1 MGKYQVEKSIEE
13 INQKIKSG
21 KVVVVT
27 AEEMV
32 DIVRSEGEVNA
43 AKRVDVVTTGTFG
56 PMCSSGAFFNFGHST
71 PKIRASRVLLNNVPA
86 YSGIA
91 AVDFYLGVTEP
102 SLDDPLNKVYPGHFP
117 YGGGHVIQDLVA
129 GERVEFVAESYGT
142 DCYPS
147 KVLKKKMGLKDF
159 PYAMLLNPRNA
170 YQNYNVGVNLGKKTI
185 YTYMGVLRPNLQ
197 NANYCSAGVLSPLF
211 NDPYFRT
218 IGLGTRIFLGGGEG
232 YVIWHGTQ
240 HNPKPVRGEKGVP
253 MVPAGTLSVM
263 GELKKMSPKFLV
275 GVSLMGYG
283 SSMAVGVGVP
293 IPILNEEMAYHT
305 SVSDEEI
312 TAQIVDYSVDY
323 PQGTGKTLG
332 TTTYAALKSG
342 TIVLNGKEIQTVP
355 LSSFV
360 KAREI
365 ADILKD
371 WIVKGNFYLT
381 EPQVLIPSKK

>member
-1 MGKYQVEKSIEE
+1 VIE
-13 INQKIKSG
+13 
-21 KVVVVT
+21 
-27 AEEMV
+27 
-32 DIVRSEGEVNA
+32 
-43 AKRVDVVTTGTFG
+43 
-56 PMCSSGAFFNFGHST
+56 
-71 PKIRASRVLLNNVPA
+71 
-86 YSGIA
+86 
-91 AVDFYLGVTEP
+91 
-102 SLDDPLNKVYPGHFP
+102 
-117 YGGGHVIQDLVA
+117 DLVA
-129 GERVEFVAESYGT
+129 GKKVEFVAESYGT
-142 DCYPS
+142 DCYPNRGYRR
-147 KVLKKKMGLKDF
+147 KMGLKDF
-159 PYAMLLNPRNA
+159 PYAMLFNPRNA
-170 YQNYNVGVNLGKKTI
+170 YQNYNVGVNLGEKTI

-232 YVIWHGTQ
+232 YVVWHGTQ

-263 GELKKMSPKFLV
+263 GELKKMDPRFLV

-283 SSMAVGVGVP
+283 CSMAVGVGVP
-293 IPILNEEMAYHT
+293 IPILNEGMAYHT

-312 TAQIVDYSVDY
+312 TAQIVDYGTDY

-332 TTTYAALKSG
+332 MTTYAALKSG
-342 TIVLNGKEIQTVP
+342 TIVLNGKEVQTVP

-365 ADILKD
+365 AETLKD
-371 WIVKGNFYLT
+371 WIVKGKFFLT